1 MVLVGNKSGAGSRIA
16 EHQRIVVWGE
26 DEIRLFHGFSSNM
39 AERCRVTPNEKYFVE
54 KGGRFFRPRA
64 HYSREL
70 YPCPSVLFAMENRP
84 AK

>member
-1 MVLVGNKSGAGSRIA
+1 M
-16 EHQRIVVWGE
+16 WGK

-54 KGGRFFRPRA
+54 KAFVEKGGRFFRPRA

-70 YPCPSVLFAMENRP
+70 DPCPSVLFAMENRP